1 MVNVSCSQRC
11 FLTLL
16 FFSHNAMS
24 GIPVGSG
31 IISLF
36 SQEINTQINQ
46 NKGSYFLECATLS
59 LLLSLKTLLLSVNIW
74 NEICGLGS
82 QENNHSCPY
91 LRRKLNL

>member
-1 MVNVSCSQRC
+1 MFPAAKEAFLLWC
-11 FLTLL
+11 FFLL
-16 FFSHNAMS
+16 MS

-46 NKGSYFLECATLS
+46 NKGIYFLECATPS
-59 LLLSLKTLLLSVNIW
+59 LLLSLSTLVLSVSSW
-74 NEICGLGS
+74 TEICSFGL
-82 QENNHSCPY
+82 QENNHSCPK